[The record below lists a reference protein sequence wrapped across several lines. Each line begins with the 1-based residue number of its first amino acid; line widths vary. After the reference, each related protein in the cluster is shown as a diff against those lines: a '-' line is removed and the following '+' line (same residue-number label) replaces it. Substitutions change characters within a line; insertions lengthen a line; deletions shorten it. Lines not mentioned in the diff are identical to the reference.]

1 MVRIGE
7 YLINEK
13 YISGEQLQE
22 GLSRQK
28 ETGELIGLSLIK
40 LGFISEGEIKKALQ
54 DYRRK
59 YSTFK

>member
-40 LGFISEGEIKKALQ
+40 LGFISEEKIKEALL